1 MNPRQNESGS
11 KGESSA
17 VDSSETS
24 QHLSSIDNL
33 LSAAYELMKRTP
45 TIDGSAFEQLRQL
58 RGKIRRTLRAGDPDD
73 FEPLPKIAP
82 ELFKNRPEG
91 EGAIEFT
98 KRVYS
103 AWLGKNLC
111 RSDIQR
117 LDAKLYNAL
126 YNLEDPTRRFREIG
140 LLTKKELNDKLLASA
155 QDLKAPSTSLIGLDL
170 SPAELE
176 RTRLYNLARRR
187 KQRPPKR

>member
-1 MNPRQNESGS
+1 MNPRQHESGP
-11 KGESSA
+11 KGESST
-17 VDSSETS
+17 VDSSDTS

-45 TIDGSAFEQLRQL
+45 TIDGAAFEQLRQL
-58 RGKIRRTLRAGDPDD
+58 RVKIRRTLRAGDSDD

-82 ELFKNRPEG
+82 ELYKDRPDG

-103 AWLGKNLC
+103 PWLGKNLC
-111 RSDIQR
+111 RSDIQK
-117 LDAKLYNAL
+117 LDVKLYNAL
-126 YNLEDPTRRFREIG
+126 YNLEDPTKEFREIG

-155 QDLKAPSTSLIGLDL
+155 KDLKASSTSLTGLDL

-187 KQRPPKR
+187 RQRPPKK